1 MKRRIFTGLVAMVM
15 LVSVM
20 VPSVSAAS
28 SDVADKQVYSM
39 TVDLADVMAT
49 GGSSYK
55 NVNLSLVLDAGDS
68 GWSAPVTARFTTLP
82 SNAVVESVEID
93 PGRVTINGGD
103 SSFLGAILVTRLN
116 VIAPDGSNKELTL
129 DNDGM
134 ETLSF
139 YGVMARGNWTLSIY
153 GQNLTYPTG
162 DFLDPLR
169 MGTVEY
175 KSAKI
180 TIYYTLE

>member
-1 MKRRIFTGLVAMVM
+1 MMVT
-15 LVSVM
+15 VM
-20 VPSVSAAS
+20 VPSVSAVS
-28 SDVADKQVYSM
+28 SDAADKQVYSM

-55 NVNLSLVLDAGDS
+55 NVDLSLILNAGAS
-68 GWSAPVTARFTTLP
+68 GWSAPATARFSTLP
-82 SNAVVESVEID
+82 TNAVVESVEVD

-103 SSFLGAILVTRLN
+103 SSFLGAILVSRLD
-116 VIAPDGSNKELTL
+116 ITAPNGKSIELTF

-134 ETLSF
+134 ETSSF
-139 YGVMARGNWTLSIY
+139 YGITARGNWTLSIY

-162 DFLDPLR
+162 DLLDPLR